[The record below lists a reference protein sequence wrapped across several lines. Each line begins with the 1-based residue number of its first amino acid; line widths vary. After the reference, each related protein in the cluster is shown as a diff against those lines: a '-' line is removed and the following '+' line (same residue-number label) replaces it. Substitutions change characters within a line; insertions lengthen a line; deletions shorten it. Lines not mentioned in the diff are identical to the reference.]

1 MLGERIKAAT
11 GWWCDS
17 RRQPRNQI
25 RTVRCLF
32 TVVAAVLVFNMPALT
47 TDASVDTSDAA
58 AVQST
63 PDVPRGKS
71 TRFGLFRQ
79 RGSGYLVKEP
89 DAGTGMVIRGSTL
102 EFQGVD
108 TDRIP
113 LRKGVRFGY
122 RYWLK
127 LPGEAKRPGLTRV
140 LIHPEMTL
148 PDGTVVTRSSRNIT
162 KRATHGIVTAIDAY
176 GITEDYELVEG
187 EWVFQ
192 IWYDGHK
199 LVEQKFTTY
208 IPEES

>member
-1 MLGERIKAAT
+1 M
-11 GWWCDS
+11 GWWYDS
-17 RRQPRNQI
+17 YHQPRNQV
-25 RTVRCLF
+25 RTMRYLA
-32 TVVAAVLVFNMPALT
+32 TVVGAVLMFNMPALT
-47 TDASVDTSDAA
+47 TEASVNTSNTSAA
-58 AVQST
+58 QSK
-63 PDVPRGKS
+63 PDLPRGKS

-79 RGSGYLVKEP
+79 RSSGRVVKEP
-89 DAGTGMVIRGSTL
+89 QAGTGMVIRGSTL
-102 EFQGVD
+102 EFEGSN
-108 TDRIP
+108 TNRIP

-127 LPGEAKRPGLTRV
+127 LPGEAKRPSLRRV

-148 PDGTVVTRSSRNIT
+148 PDGNVVIHSSRVIN

-208 IPEES
+208 KPEDS